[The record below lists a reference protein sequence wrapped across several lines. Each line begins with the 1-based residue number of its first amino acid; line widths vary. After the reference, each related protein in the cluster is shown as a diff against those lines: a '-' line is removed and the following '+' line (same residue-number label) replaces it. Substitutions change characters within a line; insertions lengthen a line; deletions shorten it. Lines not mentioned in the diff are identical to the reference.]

1 MKSNAMTVSILR
13 PDFQYIL
20 DLIPTGYR
28 VLDLGC
34 GDGDL
39 LYLLK
44 RKEFADKALKK
55 MKIVFINALSAES

>member
-1 MKSNAMTVSILR
+1 MKSKFIEEPILR
-13 PDFQYIL
+13 LDFQYIL
-20 DLIPTGYR
+20 DLISTGYR

-44 RKEFADKALKK
+44 KK
-55 MKIVFINALSAES
+55 GVRGQDGWKYESNFQAR